1 MKPVS
6 LLPILG
12 AAVLLVA
19 APAAARQTP
28 PSFADVADTSASWPD
43 GERVLVVSA
52 VMPASR
58 AEVWA
63 ALTTE
68 AGWKTYMGVAQAR
81 VDLRPGGAIET
92 SYKPA
97 SEIALGSR
105 GTIINAIEAVVPES
119 LLIIRNTQA
128 PVDFQHAEEFSRTL
142 SIIALEPVDG
152 GTRVTLRGTGFVA
165 GAAYDSLYAR
175 FRMGNAY
182 TLQHM
187 HDAFAAR

>member
-1 MKPVS
+1 MKPAS
-6 LLPILG
+6 LLLI
-12 AAVLLVA
+12 ASVSALLMAGPVVA
-19 APAAARQTP
+19 QDAAA
-28 PSFADVADTSASWPD
+28 SFADVADTSASWPD

-68 AGWKTYMGVAQAR
+68 AGWKTYMGVAQAG
-81 VDLRPGGAIET
+81 VDLRQGGAIET

-97 SEIALGSR
+97 SEIALGTR
-105 GTIINAIEAVVPES
+105 GTIINTIEAVVPES

-128 PVDFQHAEEFSRTL
+128 PVDFQYAEEFGRTL
-142 SIIALEPVDG
+142 SIITLEPAEG
-152 GTRVTLRGTGFVA
+152 GTRVTLRGTGFLT
-165 GAAYDSLYAR
+165 GAAYDSLYGR

-187 HDAFAAR
+187 HDVFANR